1 MGTGYT
7 RNDTANNIAD
17 GNVINASDLD
27 GEFDA
32 VQAAFNGTTGHSHD
46 GTSGEGPQIAAGGIA
61 SNAVTTAKILDG
73 NVTLAKMAANSID
86 SDQYVDGSIDR
97 VHLAA
102 DIVDGTKIADDSID
116 SEHYVDGS
124 IDTAHIAND
133 AVTGDKLAN
142 NIQIAG
148 TLGVTGETTLTTH
161 LNMGDNDRIKLG
173 DDADLQIYH
182 DGANSFIAGNNAGN
196 NTVAIKPGGTG
207 AVLITNSDGDNIISQ
222 QGDVAHLHHNG
233 FSKLV
238 TTATGVSVTGNVVVS
253 GTVDGRDVASDGS
266 KLDGIE
272 ANAKNDQTIT
282 AGSGLTGGGTGDV
295 TLNVGAGTGISVA
308 ADTVGLA
315 TAGAGAGTYGS
326 TADGTKIDQIT
337 LDAYGRVT
345 AITTGATGSSSTTGT
360 VTSVATGGGLTGGTI
375 TGSGTISHADTSSQ
389 ASVDNSGTTFIQ
401 DVTLDTY
408 GHVTGLTS
416 ATVSAG
422 GAAPTVAVFNSSG
435 TWNKPADCKGIKVT
449 VVGGG
454 GGGGGCGGSSG
465 GAAGGGGG
473 AGGGAVKFIDVAAVN
488 SVTVTVGAGGAGSN
502 QNNLNTVA
510 GSGGTSS
517 FGAYAS
523 ATGGGG
529 GSCGSS
535 PRKHGSGGAGGSG
548 SSGDFNTGGGKGESA
563 HTSRGDYT
571 TGFSFAGAGGTS
583 ILAPGRGN
591 GTTNS
596 QSTRLNGPAGELGAG
611 GGGAMQAE
619 YMSGSRTGGA
629 GGVGSVVV
637 EQYF

>member
-46 GTSGEGPQIAAGGIA
+46 GTTGEGPKIATSGLAD
-61 SNAVTTAKILDG
+61 NAVTTAKITNANVTTAKIADANVTTAKIADA
-73 NVTLAKMAANSID
+73 NVTLAKMAANSVD
-86 SDQYVDGSIDR
+86 SDQ
-97 VHLAA
+97 
-102 DIVDGTKIADDSID
+102 
-116 SEHYVDGS
+116 YVDGS

-148 TLGVTGETTLTTH
+148 LGVTGETTLTTH
-161 LNMGDNDRIKLG
+161 LNMGDNDIIKLG
-173 DDADLQIYH
+173 ASADLQIYH
-182 DGANSFIAGNNAGN
+182 DGSNSYIDDAGSGNLRIRGNDGVYIQKYTGEPMVYALADGGVYLYYDNAE
-196 NTVAIKPGGTG
+196 
-207 AVLITNSDGDNIISQ
+207 
-222 QGDVAHLHHNG
+222 
-233 FSKLV
+233 KLA
-238 TTATGVSVTGNVVVS
+238 TTSTGVSVTGNITVS

-282 AGSGLTGGGTGDV
+282 AGNGLTGGGTGDV

-326 TADGTKIDQIT
+326 TSDGTKIDQIT

-389 ASVDNSGTTFIQ
+389 ASVNNSGTTFIQ

-435 TWNKPADCKGIKVT
+435 TWNKPANCKGIKVT

-454 GGGGGCGGSSG
+454 GGGGAAGSNSSADP

-473 AGGGAVKFIDVAAVN
+473 GGGGSVKFIDVAAVN
-488 SVTVTVGAGGAGSN
+488 SVSVTVGNGGAGSTDPQIN
-502 QNNLNTVA
+502 AVA
-510 GSGGTSS
+510 SSGNTSS

-529 GSCGSS
+529 GASGFCGK
-535 PRKHGSGGAGGSG
+535 RLGTGGSGGTG
-548 SSGDFNTGGGKGESA
+548 SSGDFNALGGGGQGGMIG
-563 HTSRGDYT
+563 RGAFFDT
-571 TGFSFAGAGGTS
+571 NSFSFAGAGGSS
-583 ILAPGRGN
+583 ILSPGQKLAH
-591 GTTNS
+591 TNS
-596 QSTRLNGPAGELGAG
+596 ANSRSAGPSGVLGAG
-611 GGGAMQAE
+611 GGGAQVV
-619 YMSGSRTGGA
+619 YTSNPGSPSNGGA
-629 GGVGSVVV
+629 GGSGCVVV
-637 EQYF
+637 EQFF